1 MRTIKQKLR
10 KISAWALAAALLGS
24 SFDGS
29 LPAEAAAAGENK
41 NSAVILS
48 FAEISDEI
56 KKQTLEAGEEQS
68 KISLPE
74 ELTVALALQAGDSG
88 EDATEASAESE
99 TQEAAAEPGTEAEVG
114 AETVVQEEAP
124 TEPETTVTET
134 AESQSETA
142 AVQQTDPVT
151 EATVQ
156 QTEAAEAQP
165 DPVTETEAA
174 VQQTEAAEAQ
184 PETVAASQPD
194 PVTEAAVQQT
204 EAAQTQP
211 ETAAVLQAAPP
222 AETEAPAERQTEG
235 GVLTSLLDR
244 VFPAMTVH
252 AAEEQGTEGQTE
264 NVTLT
269 GITWEIDAEKSS
281 AAEFSSDES
290 AIGNI
295 YVYTPVLP
303 ETVTLETGGG
313 TMEYYLDL
321 GEGAELPEIAVSIA
335 EKAVSDPVARVE
347 KNGETEEFDDIKK
360 AFESVGNGETAVIT
374 LLDDVEL
381 GGSGYD
387 SGYIKVTGTVTLEG
401 GAYTIS
407 GSHMSYPVMGMID
420 VRPEAMLTVN
430 GGNYKNTSSQKHG
443 TIVIYVG
450 SGGTLVFNAGTV
462 TAESSYV
469 GNSVGVYGIYVNQN
483 GSAEINGG
491 TISGLAPDGEGA
503 GVCAENGSLTVTGG
517 IISGSLKGAEIAY
530 NLTDTSAN
538 ISGGTFSGQY
548 GLYVRLGGGT
558 LTGGTFTGSVSAV
571 FCDSEQ
577 TETNAV
583 DLLGDG
589 FVYYPG
595 GTAEGTPAV
604 SVDSTDDALPAGTYT
619 VGKCGSHS
627 FGEWASC
634 GDSGHSRVCA
644 YCGTEMTEEHAY
656 ADGIC
661 TACGAYE
668 PAVWKEENGRYEIG
682 NAGQLFWFAELVNG
696 SGGQEADPGASAVLT
711 ADIDLGDRP
720 WTPIGNPGAGFA
732 GVFDGGGHTVSGLS
746 VSSDSNY
753 QGLFGYFCGTVR
765 NLYVTG
771 TVAGSE
777 YVGGIVGFAFDSTIE
792 SCSFSGTVVGSSDVG
807 GILGYNTRGKV
818 TGCSF
823 SGEVSG
829 SVGVGGIAGRADGGT
844 VITGCANGGSVNGG
858 GYGSYYAGGI
868 VGDIQRSTVTN
879 CSNTGKVSGG
889 TYVGGITGMSY
900 GSIKGCCST
909 GEISG
914 NTAAAGIVGYNSG
927 SVTVCYYLDTSAGT
941 GIADDVSSG
950 ITVSLTAEEFAS
962 GMAAWLLNGG
972 SIAEDGTVT
981 EPEGDVW
988 KQEIGTDSLPV
999 FSGATV
1005 YYYER
1010 CSGEAGWTND
1020 PGLKKEAHQISEENY
1035 CCTVCGAQMVA
1046 RVTANEETAYYTDIT
1061 DAFGSVGE
1069 GELATVTLLCDVNLE
1084 TEKNI
1089 IISGDVTLEGQS
1101 FTLSGSHSTASS
1113 GMIIVP
1119 ENAKLTVR
1127 SGNITN
1133 TTAGDDAHA
1142 YVICVNGGEMIVEG
1156 GMLSGVTDSNSPAA
1170 GVYAMSGAVEIKSG
1184 TISGTN
1190 ARTGEP
1196 AYGMF
1201 AASLVTVTVTGG
1213 TIKSSCDGLSIGSE
1227 DAVLTGGTFIGDYRA
1242 ISCDTD
1248 SAGVGKLLQE
1258 GYAYYSGENVA
1269 ETPSY
1274 GVNTTSPTLPA
1285 GIYTVGRCEN
1295 HSYGGWSDAGDGN
1308 HTHVCEYCGTGET
1321 AAHNWT
1327 AWTEDEETGNHIR
1340 TCSDCGAEE
1349 SGEHKWGAWGADSSG
1364 NYIRTCENCDAT
1376 ETAAASVSRDG
1387 GRMAEY
1393 YISIEEAW
1401 AAAKELSNGDTQTTL
1416 TLLQNVTVS
1425 TTLTV
1430 ESGDDII
1437 FASAAGTNHTLFG
1450 DANETNGG
1458 LINIAGGTFTLVSGT
1473 VKNGENGSNA
1483 IAVSGGGK
1491 FIMNGG
1497 SAVAQADGHS
1507 GICVYKGGT
1516 AEINGGSASGYNGLA
1531 IVDGGSGTVSGGTF
1545 TGTYLV
1551 ADNSAA
1557 VLLRN
1562 VSGTLQTILEPGMA
1576 YYSGTDV
1583 IAENLITDLTG
1594 TRLYGTVTIGECK
1607 HSYGA
1612 WTDDGDGKT
1621 HSRECVVCSAKVSE
1635 NHTWDENGRCTVD
1648 GCDAQGTIV
1657 ASVTADGEAAWYTD
1671 IDEAW
1676 AAANAVDS
1684 AEVMLLTS
1692 VTCQS
1697 VLWVETGSDITLAM
1711 QEGVV
1716 LSAEKA
1722 NYVIYVSSSGSFT
1735 MKSGSIVTSGPYGIW
1750 VPDSGNFTLEDG
1762 SIAAN
1767 GDDSYYGI
1775 YARGNIDLKG
1785 GNVSGTRDGVY
1796 IRINDG
1802 VTGSVTI
1809 GDTVISGGQYGV
1821 QVFSGSVSIN
1831 GGKISGES
1839 ASVYVYDGTAYL
1851 NGGTIDS
1858 ADNGVKIH
1866 SLGTMKIDGSTING
1880 KTGVNNEGRLSVLSG
1895 TITGTEIGLS
1905 TEADNTQLSGGT
1917 FIGGTYSISCKDN
1930 TALAGLLAEYHD
1942 CYVGKD
1948 DTTVRIEDTVL
1959 SGTELS
1965 AVDGYGTVTVARNLE
1980 YVALVEMG
1988 GSETLYS
1995 TGEEYETVLDAL
2007 NAAWSAAAAAGE
2019 NATVT
2024 LLQNINIGTDS
2035 LEVPAGSSITLKM
2048 ADDIALS
2055 GSNNEKTG
2063 GIIKITGGSFVLAGG
2078 TVRNTITYGYGG
2090 QGFGIY
2096 VESGSLSVEGG
2107 EVVGNYAI
2115 YLPEGAGEDA
2125 SVQISGG
2132 LIAGY
2137 GCGIGIYGGQVSVEG
2152 DAEIK
2157 ATGNS
2162 LSFGTFVQGGKLAV
2176 NGGLVSGIDIGIWN
2190 VGGNVTVS
2198 GGTVTGDY
2206 GLYMSYGEAEI
2217 LGGTIRGTGY
2227 HGVYAEHGTQEAVK
2241 LTIRGGEFDGAR
2253 SGIYL
2258 YERSTE
2264 AEVQI
2269 CIYGGTFYGEYGI
2282 YAGVENKRVPE
2293 LFGGTFTGSV
2303 CSVYLKDGTVAGD
2316 LPAEGYSLYAV
2327 AEDGTQTLIPEEAA
2341 AGSSLSAADG
2351 YGTVTVKNSNE
2362 DVISVEVS
2370 WDALEYTYT
2379 DGAWNPDTYTYE
2391 EGKWTADNG
2400 GDSITVKNT
2409 GSVDT
2414 TVSYLYSPSVTT
2426 VSGRFSGD
2434 DGNFIDAP
2442 VALARGEE
2450 RKAYLALAGR
2460 PSSDF
2465 TAGTLGTVT
2474 VTIGGE
2480 E

>member
-1 MRTIKQKLR
+1 M
-10 KISAWALAAALLGS
+10 
-24 SFDGS
+24 
-29 LPAEAAAAGENK
+29 
-41 NSAVILS
+41 
-48 FAEISDEI
+48 
-56 KKQTLEAGEEQS
+56 
-68 KISLPE
+68 
-74 ELTVALALQAGDSG
+74 
-88 EDATEASAESE
+88 
-99 TQEAAAEPGTEAEVG
+99 
-114 AETVVQEEAP
+114 
-124 TEPETTVTET
+124 
-134 AESQSETA
+134 
-142 AVQQTDPVT
+142 
-151 EATVQ
+151 
-156 QTEAAEAQP
+156 
-165 DPVTETEAA
+165 
-174 VQQTEAAEAQ
+174 
-184 PETVAASQPD
+184 
-194 PVTEAAVQQT
+194 TEAAVQQT

-222 AETEAPAERQTEG
+222 AETEAPAEKQTEG

-244 VFPAMTVH
+244 MFPAMTVH

-290 AIGNI
+290 AIGNR

-303 ETVTLETGGG
+303 ETVTLETSGG
-313 TMEYYLDL
+313 TTEYYLEL
-321 GEGAELPEIAVSIA
+321 GESAELPEITVTIA
-335 EKAVSDPVARVE
+335 EKAISDPVARVE
-347 KNGETEEFDDIKK
+347 KNGEAEEFDDIKK

-420 VRPEAMLTVN
+420 VRPEAKLTVN
-430 GGNYKNTSSQKHG
+430 GGNYKNISSQKQG
-443 TIVIYVG
+443 TVVIYVG
-450 SGGTLVFNAGTV
+450 SGGTLVFNGGTA

-503 GVCAENGSLTVTGG
+503 GVWTGNGSLTVTGG
-517 IISGSLKGAEIAY
+517 VISGSLKGAEIAY

-571 FCDSEQ
+571 FCDSEN
-577 TETNAV
+577 TETNAG

-604 SVDSTDDALPAGTYT
+604 GVDSTDDALPAGTYT
-619 VGKCGSHS
+619 VGKCNSHS

-644 YCGTEMTEEHAY
+644 YCGTEVTEEHAY

-668 PAVWKEENGRYEIG
+668 PAVWKEEDGRYEIG

-696 SGGQEADPGASAVLT
+696 SGDQEADQGASAVLT

-720 WTPIGNPGAGFA
+720 WTPIGNLSMKFI

-746 VSSDSNY
+746 VSSKSNY
-753 QGLFGYFCGTVR
+753 QGLFGYLSGTVR
-765 NLYVTG
+765 NLHVTG
-771 TVAGSE
+771 TVAGFE
-777 YVGGIVGFAFDSTIE
+777 YVGGIVGFASDSTIE
-792 SCSFSGTVVGSSDVG
+792 NCSFSGTVVGSSDVG
-807 GILGYNTRGKV
+807 GILGYNAGGTV

-829 SVGVGGIAGRADGGT
+829 SVDVGGIAGRADEGT
-844 VITGCANGGSVNGG
+844 VISGCANGGYVNGG
-858 GYGSYYAGGI
+858 GYGCYHAGGV
-868 VGDIQRSTVTN
+868 VGVLQSSTVTN
-879 CSNTGKVSGG
+879 CSNTGKVRGG
-889 TYVGGITGMSY
+889 TDVGGIAGMSSG
-900 GSIKGCCST
+900 GSIEGCYST

-914 NTAAAGIVGYNSG
+914 NTTAAGIVGYNSG
-927 SVTVCYYLDTSAGT
+927 PVTGCYYLDTSAGT

-1010 CSGEAGWTND
+1010 CSGEAGWTNN

-1035 CCTVCGAQMVA
+1035 CCTVCGAQMAA

-1061 DAFGSVGE
+1061 DAFGSIGE
-1069 GELATVTLLCDVNLE
+1069 GESATVTLLCDVELE

-1133 TTAGDDAHA
+1133 TTAGDDAYA
-1142 YVICVNGGEMIVEG
+1142 YAICVNGGELIVDG
-1156 GMLSGVTDSNSPAA
+1156 GMLSGVTDSNFAAA

-1196 AYGMF
+1196 AYGMY
-1201 AASLVTVTVTGG
+1201 AASFVTVTVTGG

-1227 DAVLTGGTFIGDYRA
+1227 NAVLTGGTFTGDYRA
-1242 ISCDTD
+1242 ISCGTD

-1258 GYAYYSGENVA
+1258 GYAFYSGENVTG
-1269 ETPSY
+1269 TPAY
-1274 GVNTTSPTLPA
+1274 GVNTTSTTLPD
-1285 GIYTVGRCEN
+1285 GTYTVGRCGN
-1295 HSYGGWSDAGDGN
+1295 HSYGGWSDAGAGN

-1327 AWTEDEETGNHIR
+1327 AWTEDEETGKHIR
-1340 TCSDCGAEE
+1340 TCPDCGAEE
-1349 SGEHKWGAWGADSSG
+1349 SGEHKWGAWGADSLG

-1387 GRMAEY
+1387 GRTAEY

-1401 AAAKELSNGDTQTTL
+1401 TAAKELSNGDTQTTL
-1416 TLLQNVTVS
+1416 TLLQDITVG

-1437 FASAAGTNHTLFG
+1437 FASAAGTDHTLLG
-1450 DANETNGG
+1450 DANETDGG
-1458 LINIAGGTFTLVSGT
+1458 LINITGGIFTLVSGT
-1473 VKNGENGSNA
+1473 IQNGENGSNA

-1507 GICVYKGGT
+1507 GICVYSGGT
-1516 AEINGGSASGYNGLA
+1516 ATINGGSASGYNGLA
-1531 IVDGGSGTVSGGTF
+1531 IVNGGSGTVSGGTF
-1545 TGTYLV
+1545 KGIFEV
-1551 ADNSAA
+1551 SNGSAA
-1557 VLLRN
+1557 ILLRN
-1562 VSGTLQTILEPGMA
+1562 VGSTTLKSILEPGMA
-1576 YYSGTDV
+1576 YYIGTDA

-1594 TRLYGTVTIGECK
+1594 RSLSGTVTIGECK

-1657 ASVTADGEAAWYTD
+1657 ASVTATADGEAAWYTD

-1676 AAANAVDS
+1676 AAANAADS
-1684 AEVMLLTS
+1684 AEVMLMTN

-1697 VLWVETGSDITLAM
+1697 VLQVEAGSNITLAM

-1722 NYVIYVSSSGSFT
+1722 NYVIDVSFSGSFT
-1735 MKSGSIVTSGPYGIW
+1735 MKSGSIVTSGLYGMW
-1750 VPDSGNFTLEDG
+1750 VDGSATLEGG

-1767 GDDSYYGI
+1767 GNDSYYGI
-1775 YARGNIDLKG
+1775 YADGSVTLKG
-1785 GNVSGTRDGVY
+1785 GSVSGTRDGVY
-1796 IRINDG
+1796 IRNDG
-1802 VTGSVTI
+1802 SVMI
-1809 GDTVISGGQYGV
+1809 EDAVISGGRYGV
-1821 QVFSGSVSIN
+1821 QVVSGSVSIN
-1831 GGKISGES
+1831 GGEISGGS
-1839 ASVYVYDGTAYL
+1839 AGVYVKGVYLDEGTAYL
-1851 NGGTIDS
+1851 NGGTINSPND
-1858 ADNGVKIH
+1858 GVNIH
-1866 SLGTMKIDGSTING
+1866 SYGTAEINGSTING
-1880 KTGVNNEGRLSVLSG
+1880 KTGVNNEGSLSVLSG

-1917 FIGGTYSISCKDN
+1917 FTGGTCSISSKDN
-1930 TALAGLLAEYHD
+1930 AALAGLLAEYHD

-1959 SGTELS
+1959 SGTELL
-1965 AVDGYGTVTVARNLE
+1965 AADGYGTVTVARNLA

-1995 TGEEYETVLDAL
+1995 TGEEYETVLAAL

-2024 LLQNINIGTDS
+2024 LLQNINIGTGS
-2035 LEVPAGSSITLKM
+2035 LEVPSGSSITLKM
-2048 ADDIALS
+2048 ADNIALS

-2152 DAEIK
+2152 DAKIK
-2157 ATGNS
+2157 ATGNN

-2198 GGTVTGDY
+2198 GGTITGAY
-2206 GLYMSYGEAEI
+2206 GLYMAYGETEI
-2217 LGGTIRGTGY
+2217 LGGTIRGTEY

-2341 AGSSLSAADG
+2341 VGSSLSAVDG

-2362 DVISVEVS
+2362 EVISVEVS

-2391 EGKWTADNG
+2391 EGAWTADNG
-2400 GDSITVKNT
+2400 GNSITVKNT

-2442 VALARGEE
+2442 VALPKGEE
-2450 RKAYLALAGR
+2450 RKAYLALTGR

-2465 TAGTLGTVT
+2465 TAGMLGTVT

>member
-24 SFDGS
+24 SFDVF

-56 KKQTLEAGEEQS
+56 KTQTLEAGEEQS
-68 KISLPE
+68 KISLPD
-74 ELTVALALQAGDSG
+74 ELTVALTLQTVDSG

-99 TQEAAAEPGTEAEVG
+99 TQEAAAEPGTEAG

-124 TEPETTVTET
+124 TESETTATET

-142 AVQQTDPVT
+142 AARQTEPVTET

-156 QTEAAEAQP
+156 QTEAAEAQTE
-165 DPVTETEAA
+165 PVMETEAV
-174 VQQTEAAEAQ
+174 VQQTEAAQTQ
-184 PETVAASQPD
+184 PETVAANQPD

-204 EAAQTQP
+204 EAARTQP

-222 AETEAPAERQTEG
+222 AETEAPTKEQTEG

-244 VFPAMTVH
+244 MFPAMTVH

-290 AIGNI
+290 AVGNR

-303 ETVTLETGGG
+303 ETVTLETSGG
-313 TMEYYLDL
+313 TTEYYLEM
-321 GEGAELPEIAVSIA
+321 GEGAELPEITVTIT
-335 EKAVSDPVARVE
+335 EKAVSDPVVRVE

-360 AFESVGNGETAVIT
+360 AFESVGSGETAVIT

-420 VRPEAMLTVN
+420 VRPEAKLTVN
-430 GGNYKNTSSQKHG
+430 GGNYKNISSQKQG
-443 TIVIYVG
+443 TVVIYVG
-450 SGGTLVFNAGTV
+450 SGGTLVFNGGTV

-469 GNSVGVYGIYVNQN
+469 GNSIGVYGIYVDQN

-503 GVCAENGSLTVTGG
+503 GVWTGNGSLTVTDGV
-517 IISGSLKGAEIAY
+517 ISGSLKGAEIGY

-548 GLYVRLGGGT
+548 GLYVRIGGGT

-571 FCDSEQ
+571 FCNSEN
-577 TETNAV
+577 TETNAG

-604 SVDSTDDALPAGTYT
+604 GVDSTDDALPAGTYT

-644 YCGTEMTEEHAY
+644 YCGTEVTEEHAY

-720 WTPIGNPGAGFA
+720 WTPIGNLGAGFA

-746 VSSDSNY
+746 VSSNSNY

-765 NLYVTG
+765 NLHVTG

-792 SCSFSGTVVGSSDVG
+792 NCSFSGTVVGSSDVG
-807 GILGYNTRGKV
+807 GILGYNTRGTV

-829 SVGVGGIAGRADGGT
+829 SVNVGGIAGRADGGT
-844 VITGCANGGSVNGG
+844 VITGCANGGYVNGG
-858 GYGSYYAGGI
+858 GYGCYDAGGV
-868 VGDIQRSTVTN
+868 VGGIQSSTVTN
-879 CSNTGKVSGG
+879 CSNTGKVRGG
-889 TYVGGITGMSY
+889 TDVGGIAGMSY
-900 GSIKGCCST
+900 GGSIKGCYST

-914 NTAAAGIVGYNSG
+914 NTAAAGIAGYNG
-927 SVTVCYYLDTSAGT
+927 GQVTVCYYLDTSAGT
-941 GIADDVSSG
+941 GIADDESSG

-972 SIAEDGTVT
+972 SIAEDGTVA

-1005 YYYER
+1005 YYFER

-1035 CCTVCGAQMVA
+1035 CCTVCGAQMAA
-1046 RVTANEETAYYTDIT
+1046 RVTADEETAYYTDIT
-1061 DAFGSVGE
+1061 DAFGSIGE
-1069 GELATVTLLCDVNLE
+1069 GEPATVTLLCDVELE

-1101 FTLSGSHSTASS
+1101 FTLSGSHSIASS

-1133 TTAGDDAHA
+1133 TTAGDDAQA
-1142 YVICVNGGEMIVEG
+1142 YVICVNGGELIVDG
-1156 GMLSGVTDSNSPAA
+1156 GTLSGITDSNFAAA

-1196 AYGMF
+1196 AYGMY
-1201 AASLVTVTVTGG
+1201 AASFVTVTVTGG

-1242 ISCDTD
+1242 ISCGTD
-1248 SAGVGKLLQE
+1248 SASVGKLLQE
-1258 GYAYYSGENVA
+1258 GYAFYSGENVTG
-1269 ETPSY
+1269 TPAY
-1274 GVNTTSPTLPA
+1274 GVNTTSPTLPD
-1285 GIYTVGRCEN
+1285 GTYTVGRCGN

-1327 AWTEDEETGNHIR
+1327 AWTEDEETGKHIR
-1340 TCSDCGAEE
+1340 TCPDCGAEE
-1349 SGEHKWGAWGADSSG
+1349 SGEHKWGAWEADSPG

-1387 GRMAEY
+1387 GRTADY

-1416 TLLQNVTVS
+1416 TLLQDITVG

-1437 FASAAGTNHTLFG
+1437 FASAAGTDHTLLG
-1450 DANETNGG
+1450 DANETDGG
-1458 LINIAGGTFTLVSGT
+1458 LINITGGTFTLASGT

-1483 IAVSGGGK
+1483 IAVSGGGS
-1491 FIMNGG
+1491 FVMTGG
-1497 SAVAQADGHS
+1497 TAEALASGHS
-1507 GICVYKGGT
+1507 GICVYGGGT
-1516 AEINGGSASGYNGLA
+1516 ATIYGGSASGYNGLA

-1545 TGTYLV
+1545 KGIFDV
-1551 ADNSAA
+1551 SNGSAA
-1557 VLLRN
+1557 ILLRN
-1562 VSGTLQTILEPGMA
+1562 VGSTTLKSILEPGRA
-1576 YYSGTDV
+1576 YYRGSDV
-1583 IAENLITDLTG
+1583 TAENLITELTGRNLTG
-1594 TRLYGTVTIGECK
+1594 TVTVDECK
-1607 HSYGA
+1607 HSYNT
-1612 WTDDGDGKT
+1612 WKDKEDGEN
-1621 HSRECVVCSAKVSE
+1621 HSGTCVVCGYEETNPHDWNTDGKCKAE
-1635 NHTWDENGRCTVD
+1635 GCT
-1648 GCDAQGTIV
+1648 AQAA
-1657 ASVTADGEAAWYTD
+1657 ASVTVNGGEPVYYTAIEAAWQ
-1671 IDEAW
+1671 
-1676 AAANAVDS
+1676 AAK
-1684 AEVMLLTS
+1684 
-1692 VTCQS
+1692 
-1697 VLWVETGSDITLAM
+1697 GHP
-1711 QEGVV
+1711 EG
-1716 LSAEKA
+1716 
-1722 NYVIYVSSSGSFT
+1722 
-1735 MKSGSIVTSGPYGIW
+1735 
-1750 VPDSGNFTLEDG
+1750 
-1762 SIAAN
+1762 
-1767 GDDSYYGI
+1767 
-1775 YARGNIDLKG
+1775 
-1785 GNVSGTRDGVY
+1785 
-1796 IRINDG
+1796 
-1802 VTGSVTI
+1802 
-1809 GDTVISGGQYGV
+1809 
-1821 QVFSGSVSIN
+1821 
-1831 GGKISGES
+1831 
-1839 ASVYVYDGTAYL
+1839 
-1851 NGGTIDS
+1851 
-1858 ADNGVKIH
+1858 
-1866 SLGTMKIDGSTING
+1866 
-1880 KTGVNNEGRLSVLSG
+1880 
-1895 TITGTEIGLS
+1895 
-1905 TEADNTQLSGGT
+1905 
-1917 FIGGTYSISCKDN
+1917 
-1930 TALAGLLAEYHD
+1930 
-1942 CYVGKD
+1942 
-1948 DTTVRIEDTVL
+1948 
-1959 SGTELS
+1959 
-1965 AVDGYGTVTVARNLE
+1965 
-1980 YVALVEMG
+1980 
-1988 GSETLYS
+1988 
-1995 TGEEYETVLDAL
+1995 
-2007 NAAWSAAAAAGE
+2007 
-2019 NATVT
+2019 ATVT
-2024 LLQNINIGTDS
+2024 LLSDVT
-2035 LEVPAGSSITLKM
+2035 VSSTLMVENGDDITLTCET
-2048 ADDIALS
+2048 ANDDYTISVSSGANLETPLS
-2055 GSNNEKTG
+2055 
-2063 GIIKITGGSFVLAGG
+2063 ITGGSFTLQRGSLKGSDTGKGCIVRDGYFTMLDGTISGRRGLDVNGGHIRISGGTISGDTSFFGSGLRVLDTAADVSLSGGSFSGNTSVDMWAGG
-2078 TVRNTITYGYGG
+2078 TIGSILAPGYAYKGTDWGVYEYWLSEAAASQSNSTTLVTVQKAPIQSVNISPDVTTTITYGDTAPTLTATVTQPDSSANAVTYQWYLDGEKIAGATGETYTPDKLDVGEYNYTCKTTADKYSITSTATTVKVEQRELELVIVGETTKTYDETADAPAGLSIEIRNAVSGDDVTVAAESYTYNSANVKDANTITAGG
-2090 QGFGIY
+2090 
-2096 VESGSLSVEGG
+2096 VTLSGDDA
-2107 EVVGNYAI
+2107 GNYK
-2115 YLPEGAGEDA
+2115 LPEGSVTIDGTITKATPVITFLDYSITKTYSGQALNYSFKNRITVDGASIGDVVFSWKDSEGKTLDSAPVNAGTYTIIATIAETDNTAEATNSIQVYILTRIVSNPTITLEKDSYEYDGTEKKPEVTVMYGDMVIDSKEYTVTYSNNTDVGTATVTITDEAGGNYEVSGSATFKITKPDLATATVTLEQDRYTYDGTEHKPAVTVVKNGNTLTEDTDYTVTYENNVEVGTA
-2125 SVQISGG
+2125 SVI
-2132 LIAGY
+2132 ITA
-2137 GCGIGIYGGQVSVEG
+2137 VE
-2152 DAEIK
+2152 
-2157 ATGNS
+2157 
-2162 LSFGTFVQGGKLAV
+2162 
-2176 NGGLVSGIDIGIWN
+2176 NGSYEGSQ
-2190 VGGNVTVS
+2190 
-2198 GGTVTGDY
+2198 TVTFK
-2206 GLYMSYGEAEI
+2206 
-2217 LGGTIRGTGY
+2217 IRP
-2227 HGVYAEHGTQEAVK
+2227 
-2241 LTIRGGEFDGAR
+2241 
-2253 SGIYL
+2253 
-2258 YERSTE
+2258 
-2264 AEVQI
+2264 
-2269 CIYGGTFYGEYGI
+2269 
-2282 YAGVENKRVPE
+2282 VEE
-2293 LFGGTFTGSV
+2293 
-2303 CSVYLKDGTVAGD
+2303 
-2316 LPAEGYSLYAV
+2316 
-2327 AEDGTQTLIPEEAA
+2327 
-2341 AGSSLSAADG
+2341 
-2351 YGTVTVKNSNE
+2351 
-2362 DVISVEVS
+2362 VISVEVS

-2379 DGAWNPDTYTYE
+2379 EGAWNPDTHAYE
-2391 EGKWTADNG
+2391 EGEWTADNG
-2400 GDSITVKNT
+2400 GNSITVKNT

-2414 TVSYLYSPSVTT
+2414 TVSYQYSPAVTT

-2442 VALARGEE
+2442 VALAQGEE
-2450 RKAYLALAGR
+2450 KKAYLALTGR